1 FCFLLV
7 PGDQVLSEDA
17 RKRLDAIREFTEL
30 GAGFRVAGRDLEIRG
45 AGNLLGAEQ
54 SGHIGAVGIET
65 YLKMLE
71 ETVAELRGEAPP
83 EEVSVQI
90 DLPLQM
96 SIPEEYVGDAN
107 LRMEIY
113 HRLATGDEA
122 EAALVDEL
130 RDRFGEPPKS
140 VLTLIRA
147 ASLKRMAEDLRL
159 QAITARSGRLVLR
172 LRQDSRVEPERLVE
186 LMHSGPGY
194 HFSPSGALRVEGVR
208 ADEALDRARELLE
221 HLTPPELAAAA
232 GVAPAADPSGRSPFA
247 P

>member
-1 FCFLLV
+1 
-7 PGDQVLSEDA
+7 
-17 RKRLDAIREFTEL
+17 
-30 GAGFRVAGRDLEIRG
+30 
-45 AGNLLGAEQ
+45 
-54 SGHIGAVGIET
+54 
-65 YLKMLE
+65 
-71 ETVAELRGEAPP
+71 
-83 EEVSVQI
+83 
-90 DLPLQM
+90 
-96 SIPEEYVGDAN
+96 
-107 LRMEIY
+107 
-113 HRLATGDEA
+113 DEA

-172 LRQDSRVEPERLVE
+172 LRQDSRVEPDRLVA

-194 HFSPSGALRVEGVR
+194 HFSPAGALRVEGVR

-232 GVAPAADPSGRSPFA
+232 NAADADSPGMPDA
-247 P
+247 PGPFGA